1 MIILMLIQKN
11 LSIYGTR
18 TRFLKIELQREE
30 HLDNDFENFLQKR
43 QKFDLKHFDYR
54 FIKQSGMI
62 FT

>member
-30 HLDNDFENFLQKR
+30 HLDNDFKKFLQKR